1 MSSISTFLFSVAGS
15 LHTWR
20 KTRKGKQITNNKH
33 QSKMSQIIA
42 IRGRQI
48 LDSRGNPTVEVEV
61 FTEQGAMGRAAVP
74 SGAST
79 GIHEACELRD
89 NDKSVYMGKG
99 VLQAVNNV
107 NNVLNEEL
115 RGMYVE
121 EQRAIDQKMIEVDG
135 TPNKSRLGANAI
147 LGVSLACAKAAAME
161 SGQQLYR
168 YLGGC
173 GAYMLPIPMMNI
185 LNGGS
190 HADNSIDFQE
200 FMIMPVGAPTFTEA
214 LRMGAEVFHN
224 LRSVLKS
231 RGMSTNVGDEGGFAP
246 NLASN
251 DDAIQVVC
259 QAIEKAGYRPG
270 EDIFIGLDAAASEYY
285 NPETGLYEMRWSTG
299 DKYNATEM
307 VDFWKRWVEQYPV
320 ISIEDGMAED
330 DCDGWKLLTDTIG
343 DRCQLV
349 GDDLFVTNVER
360 LQMGLDRKVA
370 NSILVKLNQIGTLSE
385 TIDAVNLATRN
396 GYTSIISHRSGE
408 TEDTTIADLVVAL
421 NTGLIKTGS
430 ASRTDRICKYNQL
443 MRIEEALG
451 DQAAYLGKD
460 FKFLK

>member
-1 MSSISTFLFSVAGS
+1 
-15 LHTWR
+15 
-20 KTRKGKQITNNKH
+20 
-33 QSKMSQIIA
+33 MSQIIA

-79 GIHEACELRD
+79 GVHEACELRD
-89 NDKSVYMGKG
+89 GDKSVYLGKG

-107 NNVLNEEL
+107 NTVLNDEL

-121 EQRAIDQKMIEVDG
+121 EQRSVDQKMIELDG
-135 TPNKSRLGANAI
+135 TDNKSRLGANAI

-173 GAYMLPIPMMNI
+173 GGYLLPVPMMNI

-224 LRSVLKS
+224 LRTVLKS
-231 RGMSTNVGDEGGFAP
+231 RNMSTNVGDEGGFAP

-251 DDAIQVVC
+251 DEAIQVVC

-270 EDIFIGLDAAASEYY
+270 EDVFIALDAAASEYY

-330 DCDGWKLLTDTIG
+330 DWDGWKLLTDAIG

-349 GDDLFVTNVER
+349 GDDLFVTNVQR

-370 NSILVKLNQIGTLSE
+370 NSILVKLNQIGTLTE
-385 TIDAVNLATRN
+385 TIDAVSLATRN

-443 MRIEEALG
+443 MRIEEALA
-451 DQAAYLGKD
+451 DQAQYLGRN
-460 FKFLK
+460 FKFIKK